1 MDAFLEYYKDNNGT
15 TSKHTLTAMK
25 GNLKRI
31 GKLLDTDPDDLQ
43 LKDFKNV
50 DSIVENIIDSFSIST
65 SISTILAIISFLKYK
80 KASDDLIEDY
90 KDLLNELIK
99 ERNEDNNDQELKGN
113 ELENWI
119 EYPELKKKV
128 EKESEDFLTKK
139 KSFSSYRNFLLMALL
154 TLQPPTRLGNYLDM
168 VYKNKENLKNGG
180 RGLMRTKNYI
190 LYNNNQENPKYTF
203 IFNKYKTAKTLGQIT
218 HEVDNDTLN
227 KLLHKW
233 FTDYNTNK
241 KNFLV
246 NSNGALTTQT
256 GITNGLESISKKLF
270 DKKLT
275 GNSFRHIFITHFLSQ
290 NPSIKEKQETLKL
303 VGQNYK
309 PTQAEKYARIKEETN
324 GEN

>member
-1 MDAFLEYYKDNNGT
+1 MDEFLEYYKDNNGT

-25 GNLKRI
+25 GNIKRI
-31 GKLLDTDPDDLQ
+31 SKILNKNADELELS
-43 LKDFKNV
+43 DFKNV
-50 DSIVENIIDSFSIST
+50 DNIVEEIIDTYSIST

-80 KASDDLIEDY
+80 KADEDTVEDY

-99 ERNEDNNDQELKGN
+99 ERNEGNNNQELKGE

-119 EYPELKKKV
+119 EYPELRSKV
-128 EKESEDFLTKK
+128 EKESEEFLSKK
-139 KSFSSYRNFLLMALL
+139 KSFSAYRNFLLMALL
-154 TLQPPTRLGNYLDM
+154 TLQPPTRLGNYLEM

-180 RGLMRTKNYI
+180 RGLMKTKNYI

-218 HEVDNDTLN
+218 HEVENSTLN

-233 FTDYNTNK
+233 FTDYNVKK

-256 GITNGLESISKKLF
+256 GITNGLESISTKLF
-270 DKKLT
+270 NKKLT

-290 NPSIKEKQETLKL
+290 NPSIKQKQETLKL

-309 PTQAEKYARIKEETN
+309 PSQAEKYARMKEETKD
-324 GEN
+324 EN

>member
-15 TSKHTLTAMK
+15 SSKHTLTAMR

-31 GKLLDTDPDDLQ
+31 SKILDKNIEELNAS
-43 LKDFKNV
+43 DFKNV
-50 DSIVENIIDSFSIST
+50 DSIVEEIIDTYSIST
-65 SISTILAIISFLKYK
+65 SISTILAIISFLKFK
-80 KASDDLIEDY
+80 DASENIIEDY
-90 KDLLNELIK
+90 KDLLNELIQ
-99 ERNEDNNDQELKGN
+99 ERNKDNNNQELKGE

-119 EYPELKKKV
+119 EYPELKSKV
-128 EKESEDFLTKK
+128 EKEAQEFLSKK
-139 KSFSSYRNFLLMALL
+139 KSFSSYRNFLLMSLL
-154 TLQPPTRLGNYLDM
+154 TLQPPTRLGNYLEM
-168 VYKNKENLKNGG
+168 VYKNKDNLKNGG
-180 RGLMRTKNYI
+180 RGLMKTKNYI

-218 HEVDNDTLN
+218 HEVESDTLN

-233 FTDYNTNK
+233 FTDYNLKK

-270 DKKLT
+270 NKKLT
-275 GNSFRHIFITHFLSQ
+275 GNSFRHIFITHFLAQ

-309 PTQAEKYARIKEETN
+309 PTQAEKYARIKEDE
-324 GEN
+324 ED